1 MSDKAISARINNE
14 KKSFLV
20 YMILLGTVGIFG
32 YHRPYLDKPLDPYG
46 RAWMAIIAALFL
58 LLTAFVLKSY
68 YLNILSLSCLLVLVI
83 YILSLK
89 IYDLFS
95 FKKWSQNYLS
105 QIKSN
110 LKNVQVDLTKE
121 ETLKKNS
128 KDLRVTYLLLALVG
142 VTGAHRLYS
151 KFENQYIIPIL
162 FFVYLLCG
170 AVFPAFYGWEAPI
183 VLITIKIVLIM
194 ILIHDAIN
202 IHSWHQSNIEALRQE
217 KRN

>member
-1 MSDKAISARINNE
+1 MSDKAISARIKNE

-20 YMILLGTVGIFG
+20 YMILVGTVGIFG
-32 YHRPYLDKPLDPYG
+32 YHRSYLDKPLDPYG
-46 RAWMAIIAALFL
+46 RAWMAIIGSLFL
-58 LLTAFVLKSY
+58 LLTAFMLKSY

-95 FKKWSQNYLS
+95 FKKWSQDYLS

-110 LKNVQVDLTKE
+110 LKNVQIDLTKE

-142 VTGAHRLYS
+142 VTGAHRFYS
-151 KFENQYIIPIL
+151 KFENQYIIPVL
-162 FFVYLLCG
+162 FFVYVLCG